1 MKYVLLAILA
11 TFSLSVTAATT
22 IKGSKSN
29 SSDRTTTVKGSKSNS
44 DNRDIP
50 TKEQCAATKDAELV
64 AQCKQLGIAIGD
76 PIPPAPAAT
85 TVKSS
90 VKSAKSNASE
100 RGKPTKEQIEQ
111 CAASKDA
118 KFKQVCTQQG
128 IAVTDEGVPSTK
140 QKPIK

>member
-29 SSDRTTTVKGSKSNS
+29 SSDRTTTVEGSKSNS
-44 DNRDIP
+44 HNRDIP
-50 TKEQCAATKDAELV
+50 TREQCAATKDAEVV
-64 AQCKQLGIAIGD
+64 AQCKQLGISVSD
-76 PIPPAPAAT
+76 PIPPAPAAA
-85 TVKSS
+85 TVT
-90 VKSAKSNASE
+90 SAKSNASE

>member
-1 MKYVLLAILA
+1 MKYVLLAVLA

-22 IKGSKSN
+22 IKGSKGN

-44 DNRDIP
+44 DNRAIP
-50 TKEQCAATKDAELV
+50 TKEQCASTKDAEVV
-64 AQCKQLGIAIGD
+64 AQCKQLGIAVSD
-76 PIPPAPAAT
+76 PITPALKAT
-85 TVKSS
+85 SVKSS
-90 VKSAKSNASE
+90 KSNSSE

-140 QKPIK
+140 QKPSK

>member
-22 IKGSKSN
+22 VKSSKSN
-29 SSDRTTTVKGSKSNS
+29 S
-44 DNRDIP
+44 
-50 TKEQCAATKDAELV
+50 
-64 AQCKQLGIAIGD
+64 
-76 PIPPAPAAT
+76 
-85 TVKSS
+85 
-90 VKSAKSNASE
+90 SE

-128 IAVTDEGVPSTK
+128 IAVTDEGVASAK
-140 QKPIK
+140 QKAGK

>member
-29 SSDRTTTVKGSKSNS
+29 SSDRTTTVEDSKSNS
-44 DNRDIP
+44 HNRDIP
-50 TKEQCAATKDAELV
+50 TREQCAATKNAEVV
-64 AQCKQLGIAIGD
+64 AQCKQLGISVSD

-85 TVKSS
+85 VT
-90 VKSAKSNASE
+90 SAKSNASE

>member
-50 TKEQCAATKDAELV
+50 TKEQCAATKDAEVV
-64 AQCKQLGIAIGD
+64 AQCKQLDIAVSD
-76 PIPPAPAAT
+76 PIPAAPAAT
-85 TVKSS
+85 T

>member
-29 SSDRTTTVKGSKSNS
+29 S

-50 TKEQCAATKDAELV
+50 TKEQCAATKDAEVV
-64 AQCKQLGIAIGD
+64 AQCKQLGIAVSD

-85 TVKSS
+85 TIKGS
-90 VKSAKSNASE
+90 KSNSSE

-111 CAASKDA
+111 CAASRDA